1 MKEIFGVVPTEVAYE
16 VREAFLSADY
26 DTVMQERKT
35 YYQRD
40 FNVVSSTLPENNEV
54 YLSNFKRS
62 GFLENSNLIKDCVNS
77 YIIPAIEKEVSK
89 KIVHKELRCYYMN
102 EGGHF
107 RIHKDDYISDWGFVW
122 YLNSNW
128 KWDWGGL
135 LLSVHEDQ
143 TASVSL
149 PQFNKLV
156 VMNHGSKQLPH
167 CVTPVNSFAKEP
179 RIMLV
184 GFLKTE

>member
-1 MKEIFGVVPTEVAYE
+1 MKEIFGAVPNEVAYE
-16 VREAFLSADY
+16 VRKSFLSADY
-26 DTVMQERKT
+26 DTVMQQRTT

-40 FNVVSSTLPENNEV
+40 FKEALTTMPDHDEV
-54 YLSNFKRS
+54 YLSNFKRA
-62 GFLENSNLIKDCVNS
+62 GFLENSKLINDCVNS
-77 YIIPAIEKEVSK
+77 YIIPTVEKEISK
-89 KIVHKELRCYYMN
+89 KVVHTELRCYLMS
-102 EGGHF
+102 ESGHF
-107 RIHKDDYISDWGFVW
+107 RIHKDDYISDCGFVW
-122 YLNSNW
+122 YLNCKW

-135 LLSVHEDQ
+135 LLTVNEDQ
-143 TASVSL
+143 TASVSI

-156 VMNHGSKQLPH
+156 IMNHGSKQLPH